1 MGPENTGANVLSKL
15 ESGYLSL
22 LRAVIL
28 VAATVSLVVAGIAI
42 VVAIPRFI
50 ESTGMTQIA
59 ELSGGT
65 LADFVEQQKSS
76 GTGSMAEDAATDAAE
91 TTVLA
96 FPEIQ
101 AAAKDVKIYLGQR
114 SQLSEDGIT
123 LSIQKGADGLAA
135 YAREYSRSV
144 QHLAAELR
152 ASKGKPLSER
162 RVFQLLDWHHQN
174 FGANIERREADK
186 AAASAQFWMAATM
199 AGSAFLAFIL
209 TVFVF
214 LFVKIER
221 NLRLVKMT
229 TVSEAAAEPTYE

>member
-1 MGPENTGANVLSKL
+1 MLSKL

-28 VAATVSLVVAGIAI
+28 VAATVSLVIAAIAI
-42 VVAIPRFI
+42 VVAIPKFI
-50 ESTGMTQIA
+50 QSTGMTQMA
-59 ELSGGT
+59 ALSGGT
-65 LADFVEQQKSS
+65 LSEFVAQQKSS
-76 GTGSMAEDAATDAAE
+76 GTESVAQDAATDAAE

-114 SQLSEDGIT
+114 SQLSEDDIT
-123 LSIQKGADGLAA
+123 MSLQKGADSLAM
-135 YAREYSRSV
+135 YGREYGRSV
-144 QHLAAELR
+144 QQLAADLR

-174 FGANIERREADK
+174 FQTDIERRETEK
-186 AAASAQFWMAATM
+186 AAGSAQFWIAATM
-199 AGSAFLAFIL
+199 AGAAFLAFVL

-229 TVSEAAAEPTYE
+229 TVTEATADGNYE